1 MSGVHK
7 NPTISFRISDRERE
21 EIEAKIIVSG
31 LNKKVYFVRSCI
43 YNHVCVVGKKELIYK
58 LVRELRMMME
68 TLQKATKQFE
78 QSEVFLSK
86 DGLEDRR
93 LEYLNLLKATDL
105 DARRSQIF
113 MAGQQRKCPYKRV
126 RTLVVTKAEPLI
138 PYLANTSIAKAS
150 ARNNHKFERGA
161 FHGRSKTDK

>member
-7 NPTISFRISDRERE
+7 NPTISFRISERERE

-31 LNKKVYFVRSCI
+31 LNKKDYFVRSCI

-68 TLQKATKQFE
+68 TLQVVTKQFE

-86 DGLEDRR
+86 DGLEDMR
-93 LEYLNLLKATDL
+93 LEYLNLLKAMIWML
-105 DARRSQIF
+105 DGAKYLWQDN
-113 MAGQQRKCPYKRV
+113 KENVP
-126 RTLVVTKAEPLI
+126 TK
-138 PYLANTSIAKAS
+138 
-150 ARNNHKFERGA
+150 
-161 FHGRSKTDK
+161 

>member
-7 NPTISFRISDRERE
+7 NPTISFRISERERE

-31 LNKKVYFVRSCI
+31 LNKKDYFIRSCI

-68 TLQKATKQFE
+68 TLQEVTKQFE

-86 DGLEDRR
+86 DGLEDMR
-93 LEYLNLLKATDL
+93 LEYLNLLKAMIWML
-105 DARRSQIF
+105 DGAKYLWQDN
-113 MAGQQRKCPYKRV
+113 KENVP
-126 RTLVVTKAEPLI
+126 TKE
-138 PYLANTSIAKAS
+138 
-150 ARNNHKFERGA
+150 
-161 FHGRSKTDK
+161 

>member
-7 NPTISFRISDRERE
+7 NPTISFRISERERE

-31 LNKKVYFVRSCI
+31 LNKKDYFVRSCI

-68 TLQKATKQFE
+68 TLQEVTKQFE

-86 DGLEDRR
+86 DGLEDMR
-93 LEYLNLLKATDL
+93 LEYLNLLKAMIWML
-105 DARRSQIF
+105 DGAKYLWQDN
-113 MAGQQRKCPYKRV
+113 KENVP
-126 RTLVVTKAEPLI
+126 TKE
-138 PYLANTSIAKAS
+138 
-150 ARNNHKFERGA
+150 
-161 FHGRSKTDK
+161 

>member
-7 NPTISFRISDRERE
+7 NPTINFRISERERE

-31 LNKKVYFVRSCI
+31 LNKKDYFVRSCI

-68 TLQKATKQFE
+68 THQEVTKQFE

-86 DGLEDRR
+86 DGLEDMR
-93 LEYLNLLKATDL
+93 LEYLNLLKTMIWML
-105 DARRSQIF
+105 DGAKYLWQDN
-113 MAGQQRKCPYKRV
+113 KENVP
-126 RTLVVTKAEPLI
+126 TKE
-138 PYLANTSIAKAS
+138 
-150 ARNNHKFERGA
+150 
-161 FHGRSKTDK
+161 

>member
-7 NPTISFRISDRERE
+7 NPTISFRISERERE

-31 LNKKVYFVRSCI
+31 LNKKDYFVRSCI

-68 TLQKATKQFE
+68 TLQEVTKQFE

-86 DGLEDRR
+86 DGLEDMR
-93 LEYLNLLKATDL
+93 LEYMNLLKAMIWML
-105 DARRSQIF
+105 DGAKYLWQDN
-113 MAGQQRKCPYKRV
+113 KENVP
-126 RTLVVTKAEPLI
+126 TKE
-138 PYLANTSIAKAS
+138 
-150 ARNNHKFERGA
+150 
-161 FHGRSKTDK
+161 

>member
-21 EIEAKIIVSG
+21 VIEAKIVVSG
-31 LNKKVYFVRSCI
+31 LNKKDYFVRSCI

-68 TLQKATKQFE
+68 TLQEVAKQFE

-86 DGLEDRR
+86 DGLEDMRM
-93 LEYLNLLKATDL
+93 EYLNLLKAMIWML
-105 DARRSQIF
+105 DA
-113 MAGQQRKCPYKRV
+113 AK
-126 RTLVVTKAEPLI
+126 
-138 PYLANTSIAKAS
+138 YLW
-150 ARNNHKFERGA
+150 
-161 FHGRSKTDK
+161 

>member
-21 EIEAKIIVSG
+21 EIEAKIVVSG
-31 LNKKVYFVRSCI
+31 LNKKDYFVRSCI

-68 TLQKATKQFE
+68 TLLEVTKQFE

-86 DGLEDRR
+86 DGLEDMRM
-93 LEYLNLLKATDL
+93 EYLNLLKAMIWML
-105 DARRSQIF
+105 DGAKYLWQDNKEN
-113 MAGQQRKCPYKRV
+113 AP
-126 RTLVVTKAEPLI
+126 TKE
-138 PYLANTSIAKAS
+138 
-150 ARNNHKFERGA
+150 
-161 FHGRSKTDK
+161 

>member
-7 NPTISFRISDRERE
+7 NPTISFRISERERE

-31 LNKKVYFVRSCI
+31 LNKKDYFVRSCI

-68 TLQKATKQFE
+68 TLQDVTKQFE

-86 DGLEDRR
+86 DGLEDMR
-93 LEYLNLLKATDL
+93 LEYLNLLKAMIWML
-105 DARRSQIF
+105 DGAKYLWQDN
-113 MAGQQRKCPYKRV
+113 KENV
-126 RTLVVTKAEPLI
+126 HTKE
-138 PYLANTSIAKAS
+138 
-150 ARNNHKFERGA
+150 
-161 FHGRSKTDK
+161 